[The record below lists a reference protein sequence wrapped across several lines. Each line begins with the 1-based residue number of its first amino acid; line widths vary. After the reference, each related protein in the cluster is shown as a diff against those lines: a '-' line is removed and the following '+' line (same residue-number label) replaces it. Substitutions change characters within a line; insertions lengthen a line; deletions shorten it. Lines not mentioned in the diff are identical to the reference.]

1 MLAAKEAKAW
11 RRAAEAC
18 QVGAWQRGGARA
30 PRDAAATPSSRW
42 LAGSCPRRQARR
54 TARDAV
60 SPAAGPAVSVFPL
73 AVSLAVASSSARSD
87 RARGPRA
94 RSRSSGFDRGIEARR
109 GEAAGLVS
117 CGEPE
122 PLVAAALA
130 SRGVA
135 RRGGQA
141 AGVIKDAGDSSAVM
155 SCCCSAARHGSVF
168 RFVLP
173 PPAGANLF
181 FGNIFF

>member
-1 MLAAKEAKAW
+1 LT
-11 RRAAEAC
+11 
-18 QVGAWQRGGARA
+18 GG
-30 PRDAAATPSSRW
+30 S
-42 LAGSCPRRQARR
+42 
-54 TARDAV
+54 
-60 SPAAGPAVSVFPL
+60 
-73 AVSLAVASSSARSD
+73 
-87 RARGPRA
+87 
-94 RSRSSGFDRGIEARR
+94 RR
-109 GEAAGLVS
+109 GRRWASG
-117 CGEPE
+117 GEPE
-122 PLVAAALA
+122 PLVDAALA

-181 FGNIFF
+181 LETFKKKNEPGANLQEQ